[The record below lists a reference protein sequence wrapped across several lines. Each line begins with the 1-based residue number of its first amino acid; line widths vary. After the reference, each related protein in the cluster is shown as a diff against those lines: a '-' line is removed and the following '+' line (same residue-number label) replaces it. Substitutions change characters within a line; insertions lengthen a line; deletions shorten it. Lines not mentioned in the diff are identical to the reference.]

1 MASLK
6 DKAINAGLS
15 ILIGGALIVLGVDM
29 AMMIG
34 QDRRSSL
41 RERVYELVQQKYKGN
56 YYTKI
61 DNKDLH
67 VGTSV
72 WYPSLQSNDNNRCLY
87 VEVKGESYFLDLAK
101 TGSAE
106 DTFFGRLDYWQGK
119 VKSPEQEFD
128 DYLRLVKKEIGK
140 P

>member
-15 ILIGGALIVLGVDM
+15 ILIGGALIVLGADM
-29 AMMIG
+29 ARMIR

-56 YYTKI
+56 YYAKV
-61 DNKDLH
+61 DGKDLQ
-67 VGTSV
+67 VGTSG
-72 WYPSLQSNDNNRCLY
+72 YNSLQSNETNRCLY
-87 VEVKGESYFLDLAK
+87 IKVKSEKGEFYFQDQAK

-106 DTFFGRLDYWQGK
+106 DSFFGKLDYC
-119 VKSPEQEFD
+119 
-128 DYLRLVKKEIGK
+128 
-140 P
+140 